1 MSMHGSSNGV
11 NGRVRPPLSSLELR
25 SPPLPQ
31 TLVEAMDLINQPDQ
45 LEMEPVTTMVERDP
59 IVVAR
64 LLQIVN
70 SAYYG
75 LQRSIDSVERA
86 VVMLGPVA
94 VTGIVMGM
102 NMLKLRSALEGPAS
116 RLYLR
121 LIRHSIAT
129 AFLTR
134 HLIEGPPRLH
144 VARPKARNIGA
155 SFTAGLLHDFGK
167 IILVYNYP
175 DDAVELYERQT
186 YDQQILTGDMRGLE
200 QLLFGCDHTEAGEY
214 VARKLGFP
222 DALTEVIRLH
232 HDFDRDTGDDNT
244 NRLLRAT
251 AAANMMAK
259 AIGYSFT
266 HKVAWRH
273 CRNHPLWETII
284 TTDLPRFESL
294 DDLFAELDEE
304 REHLDYYVQNLT
316 STTLSDVKNPG

>member
-1 MSMHGSSNGV
+1 MSTHTSLKGTNGSLRS
-11 NGRVRPPLSSLELR
+11 PLSSLELR

-31 TLVEAMDLINQPDQ
+31 TLVEAMELINKPDK
-45 LEMEPVTTMVERDP
+45 LEMEPVTAMVERDP
-59 IVVAR
+59 SVVAR

-134 HLIEGPPRLH
+134 HLIEGSPRKTQP
-144 VARPKARNIGA
+144 RRNTRKIGS

-175 DDAVELYERQT
+175 ADALELYERQS
-186 YDQQILTGDMRGLE
+186 YDQQIISEDMRGLE
-200 QLLFGCDHTEAGEY
+200 QLLFGCDHAEAGEF

-222 DALTEVIRLH
+222 DTLTEVIRLH
-232 HDFDRDTGDDNT
+232 HDYDREIGNPIVE
-244 NRLLRAT
+244 RLLRAT

-259 AIGYSFT
+259 ATGYAFT
-266 HKVAWRH
+266 NEVSMEQ
-273 CRNHPLWETII
+273 CRAHPLWDKILSQ
-284 TTDLPRFESL
+284 DLPQFETK
-294 DDLFAELDEE
+294 DELFAELEE
-304 REHLDYYVQNLT
+304 QGEHLEYYVQNLT
-316 STTLSDVKNPG
+316 ATSDSK

>member
-1 MSMHGSSNGV
+1 MSMHGSSSGV
-11 NGRVRPPLSSLELR
+11 NGRSRPPLSSLELR

-31 TLVEAMDLINQPDQ
+31 TLVEAMDLINRPDQ
-45 LEMEPVTTMVERDP
+45 LEMEPVTIMVERDP

-144 VARPKARNIGA
+144 MPRPKTKNIGA

-167 IILVYNYP
+167 IILVYNHP
-175 DDAVELYERQT
+175 DDAVELYERQS
-186 YDQQILTGDMRGLE
+186 YDRQILSVDMRGLE

-232 HDFDRDTGDDNT
+232 HDFDRDTGDANT

-266 HKVAWRH
+266 HKVSWKH
-273 CRNHPLWETII
+273 CRNHPIWETII
-284 TTDLPRFESL
+284 ATDLPQFE
-294 DDLFAELDEE
+294 DPEELFAELEEE

-316 STTLSDVKNPG
+316 STTLSNGKAPG